1 VLFFLLSNFHVW
13 LVGDLYPKTAA
24 GLWTCYLAAVPF
36 AQNMLWA
43 NLFYTAVLFGGWK
56 LLAMRWPQLE
66 LARSQIL
73 PVREAAGRW

>member
-1 VLFFLLSNFHVW
+1 
-13 LVGDLYPKTAA
+13 
-24 GLWTCYLAAVPF
+24 
-36 AQNMLWA
+36 MLWA

-73 PVREAAGRW
+73 PVREAAGR